1 MKKKQAMDLPFTDK
15 MKMTPQEIF
24 EYKNAW
30 KPKGF
35 QVDVHS
41 DLDVQCKDWCR
52 KNLNRWELSMDTY
65 TNVYSHTF
73 YFEHDEYAY
82 QFRMKFKDWVDK
94 GKD

>member
-1 MKKKQAMDLPFTDK
+1 MNTQPFIDK

-41 DLDVQCKDWCR
+41 DLDVQCKHWCR
-52 KNLNRWELSMDTY
+52 VNLNRWEWSMDTY
-65 TNVYSHTF
+65 TYVYSHTF
-73 YFEHDEYAY
+73 HFEEEQAAEEFKHK
-82 QFRMKFKDWVDK
+82 FRDYVNV